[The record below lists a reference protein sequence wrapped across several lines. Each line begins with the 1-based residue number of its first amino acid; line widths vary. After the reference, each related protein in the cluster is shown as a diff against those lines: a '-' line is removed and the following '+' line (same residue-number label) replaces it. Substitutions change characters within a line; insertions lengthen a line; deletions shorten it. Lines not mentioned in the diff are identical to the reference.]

1 MKTAIFT
8 GSVKLLSTLL
18 TMAEINTMWVKSDI
32 QRELYAKA
40 QALGAD
46 VITLSSEIGA
56 RTFVETKDRTL
67 AGIPPT
73 LPPISSNKFFYLLIF
88 NH

>member
-1 MKTAIFT
+1 
-8 GSVKLLSTLL
+8 
-18 TMAEINTMWVKSDI
+18 MAEINTMWVKSDQ
-32 QRELYAKA
+32 QRERYAKA

-56 RTFVETKDRTL
+56 RTFVETKDRRTP
-67 AGIPPT
+67 AGISPT
-73 LPPISSNKFFYLLIF
+73 LPPISSKKFLYLLIF